1 MESTRET
8 TDETATA
15 AHGADAMA
23 TAENTAVVTLR
34 VNADD
39 LCTSQQKRID
49 FARRRV
55 FPNPKVLKGM
65 KLVLA
70 KAKPYAPLVVAAVPH
85 GSPVAVD
92 ALFFV
97 PYPKGTPRRRLVD
110 GVPMPEKWDLDNKWK
125 SVGDALTLAGWWP
138 DDRFITS
145 LRLRKRRTVGSPR
158 IVLAVSRD
166 ATAESLAAEKAAS
179 ATSVDRIGGSVT

>member
-8 TDETATA
+8 TETMTPT
-15 AHGADAMA
+15 AHGADA
-23 TAENTAVVTLR
+23 TAAAGKTAVVTLR

-70 KAKPYAPLVVAAVPH
+70 KAKPYAPLVAAAVPH

-145 LRLRKRRTVGSPR
+145 LRLRKRRTVGPPL
-158 IVLAVSRD
+158 IILAVSRD
-166 ATAESLAAEKAAS
+166 ATAESLAAEKEPSEAE
-179 ATSVDRIGGSVT
+179 VDRIGGL